1 MDMPKNPNAQPGDLT
16 LEPYHF
22 ETNTGERIECEMGR
36 LTVEESRGIT
46 NGRLID
52 LVFLRLKANTD
63 RPSNPVVFLAG
74 GPGDSGIFWAKY
86 PQFLKAFQ
94 RIQQV
99 ADVILLDQRGCGKSE
114 PCLSLPFPSDLPA
127 DALASRENMLKVL
140 KAQGAQAV
148 AKFKSS
154 GIDTQ
159 AYNPEDSS
167 DDLADLRDSLGVK
180 KLNLIGYS
188 YGSHLALTSI
198 RRHESILDKVV
209 LCGFEGPDDTLKMP
223 SNVQRQLEK
232 LARLWSK
239 QGGQGDL
246 LEAMGKVHENLEKWP
261 VQVEVALP
269 KSETRVTLTVG
280 KFALQAIGSTW
291 MGVSNRF
298 HSLPR
303 LYFSL
308 LGGKTEE
315 LASAVERY
323 LSGWTRSAVFYLTDG
338 ASLATSERLTKIK
351 LEAPGCLLA
360 DAVNFPFPE
369 INEVYQP
376 KDLGVEF
383 RSRVA
388 SDIPLLSITGSLD
401 GNTPTEQALAQLP
414 LFSNHR
420 HHLIENA
427 AHNDLLLPS
436 VVHEAISEFIVTG
449 DTKKLKSELPEPKFK
464 PI

>member
-1 MDMPKNPNAQPGDLT
+1 LT
-16 LEPYHF
+16 LEPYLF
-22 ETNTGERIECEMGR
+22 ETNTGEQIECEMGR
-36 LTVEESRGIT
+36 LTVEESRGLT
-46 NGRLID
+46 DSRLID
-52 LVFLRLKANTD
+52 LVFLRLKAKTD
-63 RPSNPVVFLAG
+63 RPASPVVFLAG

-94 RIQQV
+94 RVQQV

-114 PCLSLPFPSDLPA
+114 PNLGLPFPAELPT
-127 DALASRENMLKVL
+127 DALISRENMLKAL
-140 KAQGAQAV
+140 KAQGEQAI
-148 AKFKSS
+148 AKFKAN
-154 GIDTQ
+154 GIDTK

-167 DDLADLRDSLGVK
+167 DDLATLRDSLGVK

-198 RRHESILDKVV
+198 RRHGCIIDRVV

-223 SNVQRQLEK
+223 SNVQKQLEK
-232 LARLWSK
+232 LARLWNK

-246 LEAMGKVHENLEKWP
+246 LDAMRKVHEKLDKEP
-261 VQVEVALP
+261 VEVEVQLP
-269 KSETRVTLTVG
+269 KSENRVKLSVG
-280 KFALQAIGSTW
+280 KFALQAIASTW

-298 HSLPR
+298 HSMPR
-303 LYFSL
+303 LYFGL
-308 LGGKTEE
+308 LSGKTEE
-315 LASAVERY
+315 LAGAVERY
-323 LSGWTRSAVFYLTDG
+323 LSGWTRSAAFYLTDG

-351 LEAPGCLLA
+351 LEAPGCILS

-369 INEVYQP
+369 INEAYQP

-383 RSRVA
+383 RARIS
-388 SDIPLLSITGSLD
+388 SDVPLLSITGTLD

-414 LFSNHR
+414 LFTNHR

-436 VVHEAISEFIVTG
+436 LVHEAIAEFITTG

-464 PI
+464 GL